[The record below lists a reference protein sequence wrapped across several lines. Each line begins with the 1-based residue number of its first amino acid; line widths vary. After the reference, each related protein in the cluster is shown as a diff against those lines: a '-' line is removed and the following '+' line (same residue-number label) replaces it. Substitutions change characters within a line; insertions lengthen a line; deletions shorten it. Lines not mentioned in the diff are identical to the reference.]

1 MRHPL
6 QRTGTWLMVL
16 LLLLPAASL
25 SARERTGTICGI
37 VVDEMGRGLARA
49 SVFLIDGS
57 GSTLLESTL
66 TDSDGRYRFDGLF
79 PAAYRLRAEHPG
91 FLPSGLGPLTAETGR
106 MATAPFVLRPGS
118 PAPDPL
124 VAAARAV
131 EGRGEAPP
139 AVADAGPPES
149 VVESGPEGTVA
160 ETLAGVNRDA
170 LKAIDRPV
178 DPSAGDQAHRGDGG
192 LSGDVMVAAQ
202 DSGAEGDQSILMAS
216 LEGLTLGP
224 THWTVELSRENT
236 PSLFSSGLGG
246 PLLWRVVRTESAA
259 FELRTIPVARS
270 GARLPEQTFRLELA
284 EQMTGESHRSTA
296 TLRTVSA
303 EWNRAGAGRHGRM
316 GLDLYYGSGG
326 DWPAGVGPRVAEGQ
340 PGRSEL
346 LLLGGRYS
354 GEIAGDHEL
363 QLRWRHG
370 SLAGDPAGIPFH
382 ASSGPMPG
390 APGGF
395 VGPLSEG
402 WETVI
407 NGSDRWRATD
417 PLHLLCNMEY
427 RIAGGE
433 RSTRLAR
440 PSMGLVYVP
449 FERMSLTS
457 SVGLA
462 MRSTRV
468 GHSAGMAAGTVKSGD
483 GHRTHRHSEVEYG
496 LSLEQVFGE
505 GYNLEVDLS
514 VEDVQPVSV
523 VDFDPAA
530 SFGPAAGGML
540 LLADGGTAR
549 KREMRLSLAKDF
561 GPLLAGRLGTS
572 ILHGTGDI
580 VALAAVPGSGHHWPG
595 PDGGSR
601 VRGITGHVDT
611 YLPGLGT
618 GILVTFHRLTN
629 LDPGLIEQNHAPVG
643 EITGLDLGLRQHL
656 LRTAGLDLQLLMAI
670 SSLSTGTNSFQG
682 LMDSLVGEHSP
693 YRRIVGGL
701 RVHF

>member
-1 MRHPL
+1 VRHPL

-16 LLLLPAASL
+16 MLLLPAASL

-57 GSTLLESTL
+57 GSSLLESTL

-79 PAAYRLRAEHPG
+79 PEAYRLRAEHPG
-91 FLPSGLGPLTAETGR
+91 FLPSGLGPLTAESGR
-106 MATAPFVLRPGS
+106 MATAPFVLRPR
-118 PAPDPL
+118 PAAPEPGEGTART
-124 VAAARAV
+124 AA
-131 EGRGEAPP
+131 GRGETPV
-139 AVADAGPPES
+139 AVTEARQPES
-149 VVESGPEGTVA
+149 DDDPRPEGTVA

-178 DPSAGDQAHRGDGG
+178 EPSGGEPVQRAGGG
-192 LSGDVMVAAQ
+192 LSGDVMIAAQ
-202 DSGAEGDQSILMAS
+202 GSGAEGDQSILMAS
-216 LEGLTLGP
+216 LAGRALGP
-224 THWTVELSRENT
+224 TRWTVELSRENT
-236 PSLFSSGLGG
+236 PSLFSSGPGG

-259 FELRTIPVARS
+259 FELRTIPVADS

-284 EQMTGESHRSTA
+284 EQMTGENRRSTA
-296 TLRTVSA
+296 ALRSVSTA
-303 EWNRAGAGRHGRM
+303 WNRAGRHGRM
-316 GLDLYYGSGG
+316 GLDLYYSSGS
-326 DWPAGVGPRVAEGQ
+326 DWLAGLGPHAAEERPDGT
-340 PGRSEL
+340 EL

-363 QLRWRHG
+363 QLQWRHG
-370 SLAGDPAGIPFH
+370 SLAGDPSGMPFH
-382 ASSGPMPG
+382 ASSGALPG

-440 PSMGLVYVP
+440 PSMGLVYAP
-449 FERMSLTS
+449 FARMSVTS

-462 MRSTRV
+462 LRSTRV
-468 GHSAGMAAGTVKSGD
+468 GQSTDMAAETLKSGEAQ
-483 GHRTHRHSEVEYG
+483 RVHRHSEVEYG
-496 LSLEQVFGE
+496 LCLEQVFGE

-523 VDFDPAA
+523 VDFDPSAA
-530 SFGPAAGGML
+530 FGPAGGGML

-572 ILHGTGDI
+572 ILDGTGDI
-580 VALAAVPGSGHHWPG
+580 VALAAVPGYGNRWPG

-601 VRGITGHVDT
+601 VRGISGHVDT

-618 GILVTFHRLTN
+618 GILVTFHRLSN
-629 LDPGLIEQNHAPVG
+629 LDPGLVEQHRGPAG

-656 LRTAGLDLQLLMAI
+656 LHTAGLDLQLLMAI
-670 SSLSTGTNSFQG
+670 SSLSTGADSFQG